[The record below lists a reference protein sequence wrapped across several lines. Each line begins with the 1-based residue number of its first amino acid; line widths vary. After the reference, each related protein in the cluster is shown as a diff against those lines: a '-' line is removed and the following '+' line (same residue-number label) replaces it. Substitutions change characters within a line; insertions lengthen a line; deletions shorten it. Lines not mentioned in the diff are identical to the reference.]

1 MTDYVKEAR
10 KAEKQGDLLRAGD
23 LYVMGGDI
31 DTAIDMYL
39 EGKAHAQA
47 ARLLE
52 KQESWRPA
60 AQCYAQAGSFEKAAK
75 MYMMVEDWDKA
86 AGMYEK
92 FNDPARASEM
102 HQKNGN
108 MQKAAEFAE
117 KAEKLERAAPL
128 YEKAGQHARAAE
140 LYLQLLNRETGDTPD
155 EAGLLESRRIAINRY
170 GTAAGSLFFRLQQF
184 EKAALCFQR
193 AENFT
198 KAAEAYKAAGQ
209 IPKAAELYVQAEDFK
224 SASEVMEKIGK
235 LPQASELAE
244 KAKDPERAAML
255 AEKSGQALRAAILY
269 SKAGKQAKAA
279 DLYFQQLIQ
288 SIDEAAKNK
297 FPGSQRMNIQ
307 KLGTTAGAIYLNLKN
322 HAKAGWCFEQA
333 GQISKAAECYSQ
345 GKLYEKA
352 AEMLVR
358 AKAYEKA
365 YEMLM
370 NEKEVRNRELLADV
384 LFHTAHFVEA
394 GELYRVA
401 NLPAKAAQA
410 YEKAGQN
417 YKAAILFEELGE
429 SLRAA
434 GLYAAMK
441 ENKKAAEL
449 YENGKD
455 FVNAALCY
463 EAVGNLPKAAEC
475 ALKTPRKLLAASLLE
490 KLGDPQKAVS
500 LLQGIPKESEEYPDA
515 CGSLGHLFLQMG
527 IFQPAAQ
534 KLTEF
539 VGNQSV
545 SKENLDIFYELATAL
560 EAIAQKSKAVEI
572 FQKILSIQLDYKDVL
587 ERLKSLQ
594 GTNAGTKTPAG
605 PLPVEVNLQQATPRP
620 SSDSNG
626 GADSFQLS
634 LVGKRIREY
643 EILDILGKGGMGT
656 VYRARHV
663 YLNKE
668 RAIKV
673 IQSKQTSSNLA
684 DRFIREAQILGDLHH
699 PNLVQLFEFG
709 SLEENTF
716 FMVLELIEGESV
728 KTRIQRVGKLSLK
741 RAIQITR
748 EAASGL
754 QMAHNKGIVH
764 RDISPDNLMLVTDE
778 NGEEITK
785 VIDFGIAKALLD
797 DTLDQT
803 LTNTF
808 IGKPEY
814 ASPEQCGFLKQGEI
828 IDSRSDIFSLAITF
842 YFMLSGSLP
851 FSSPTPQGYL
861 VKHMSQK
868 PRPLPE
874 VLPDSP
880 AALNDVIQKALSTR
894 REKRHSSMDEFAR
907 ELDQIPR

>member
-1 MTDYVKEAR
+1 MTDYAKEAR
-10 KAEKQGDLLRAGD
+10 KAQKQGDLVRAGD
-23 LYVMGGDI
+23 FYMLSGNI
-31 DTAIDMYL
+31 DSAIDMYL
-39 EGKAHAQA
+39 EGKHHAQA

-60 AQCYAQAGSFEKAAK
+60 AQCYAQAGSFERAAK

-86 AGMYEK
+86 AGMFEK
-92 FNDPARASEM
+92 LGDPSRASEM

-108 MQKAAEFAE
+108 MLKAAEFAD

-140 LYLQLLNRETGDTPD
+140 LYLQLLNRVAGEVPD
-155 EAGLLESRRIAINRY
+155 EAGLLESRRIAISRY

-184 EKAALCFQR
+184 EKAAFCFQK
-193 AENFT
+193 AENFAR
-198 KAAEAYKAAGQ
+198 AAESYKAAGQ
-209 IPKAAELYVQAEDFK
+209 PLKAVELYIEAEDFRN
-224 SASEVMEKIGK
+224 ASEIMEKIGK
-235 LPQASELAE
+235 ITQASELAE

-269 SKAGKQAKAA
+269 TKAGKQPKAA

-288 SIDEAAKNK
+288 SIDDAAKNK
-297 FPGSQRMNIQ
+297 LPGSQRVNIQ

-322 HAKAGWCFEQA
+322 PAKAGWCFEQA

-358 AKAYEKA
+358 TKTYDKA

-370 NEKEVRNRELLADV
+370 NEKEVRNKGLLADV
-384 LFHTAHFVEA
+384 LFHTAHYVEA

-401 NLPAKAAQA
+401 NLPAKAAVA
-410 YEKAGQN
+410 YENAGEN
-417 YKAAILFEELGE
+417 YKAAILFEELGDF
-429 SLRAA
+429 LRAA

-441 ENKKAAEL
+441 ERKRAAEL
-449 YENGKD
+449 YESGKD
-455 FVNAALCY
+455 FANAALCY

-475 ALKTPRKLLAASLLE
+475 AMKTNQKLLAARLLE
-490 KLGDPQKAVS
+490 KLGDSQKSVS
-500 LLQGIPKESEEYPDA
+500 LLQEIPKESEEYLDA
-515 CGSLGHLFLQMG
+515 CRDLGRLFLQMG

-539 VGNQSV
+539 VANQSP
-545 SKENLDIFYELATAL
+545 SKENLDVFYELATAL
-560 EAIAQKSKAVEI
+560 EATGEKDQAMGIY
-572 FQKILSIQLDYKDVL
+572 QKILSIQLDFKDVL
-587 ERLKSLQ
+587 DRLKGIQ
-594 GTNAGTKTPAG
+594 GINASTKSASG
-605 PLPVEVNLQQATPRP
+605 PLPMEAKVQPVTPRP
-620 SSDSNG
+620 SSGSDG
-626 GADSFQLS
+626 GEDTFQLS
-634 LVGKRIREY
+634 LEGKRIREY
-643 EILDILGKGGMGT
+643 EILEILGKGGMGT

-673 IQSKQTSSNLA
+673 IQSKLTNSSLA
-684 DRFIREAQILGDLHH
+684 DRFVREAQILGDLRH

-709 SLEENTF
+709 SLDGNSF

-728 KTRIQRVGKLSLK
+728 KTRIQRLGKLPLK
-741 RAIQITR
+741 QAIQITQ

-754 QMAHNKGIVH
+754 QLAHNKGIVH
-764 RDISPDNLMLVTDE
+764 RDISPDNIMLVTDE
-778 NGEEITK
+778 NGKEITK

-842 YFMLSGSLP
+842 YYMLSGSLP

-868 PRPLPE
+868 PRPLLE

-880 AALNDVIQKALSTR
+880 QGLNEIIQKALSTG
-894 REKRHSSMDEFAR
+894 REKRQSTMEEFAR
-907 ELDQIPR
+907 ELDQIAR